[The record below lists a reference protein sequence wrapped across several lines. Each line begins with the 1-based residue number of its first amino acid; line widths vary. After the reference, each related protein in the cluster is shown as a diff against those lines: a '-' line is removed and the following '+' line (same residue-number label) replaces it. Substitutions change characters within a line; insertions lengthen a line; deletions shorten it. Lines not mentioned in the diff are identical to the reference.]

1 MWAAEGEADV
11 RTVVAT
17 ARVGPDAN
25 VFGIILNTVQA

>member
-1 MWAAEGEADV
+1 MRGFLS
-11 RTVVAT
+11 VAT